1 MSFTGS
7 GALVLNEFGEALL
20 ELLDERGM
28 SVQDLSDALRESPWL
43 GGPGRG
49 PAAGLLLACMT
60 DAGDLANHATPSF
73 LVGVGEALD
82 LDTDEIEQMLWAYYK
97 VAERLAHGV

>member
-1 MSFTGS
+1 MQ
-7 GALVLNEFGEALL
+7 LVLNEFGETLL

-82 LDTDEIEQMLWAYYK
+82 LDTDEIERMLWAYYK
-97 VAERLAHGV
+97 VAEWLAHRV